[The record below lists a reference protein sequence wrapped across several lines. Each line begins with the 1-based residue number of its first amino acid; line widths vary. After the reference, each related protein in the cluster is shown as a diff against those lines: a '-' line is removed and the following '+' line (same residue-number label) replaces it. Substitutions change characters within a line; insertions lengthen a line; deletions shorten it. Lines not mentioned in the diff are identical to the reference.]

1 VTIPAYALEPLER
14 FNEYAH
20 SATDFFGVCMRSIES
35 MQSMPRLIKVVG
47 KLHKKSNPEWEDPEH
62 DGLLAAAD
70 KDAEIAA
77 KECAAGFPLLQ
88 EFTLVGFW
96 GAFEAAIEDLV
107 LGIISNE
114 PTFLRAEPFS
124 KVKIPLAEF
133 EALTKDDRMRLLL
146 RELQRLLRSDQRG
159 GVNSFEMILDSVN
172 LSGVVA
178 EEIKKA
184 IWEMHH
190 VRNLIVHR
198 GSCVDRTFAES
209 CPELGLKVGD
219 RMKASRRQV
228 AHYVASLLEYG
239 VLIEERLAARYPA
252 DERASS

>member
-1 VTIPAYALEPLER
+1 
-14 FNEYAH
+14 
-20 SATDFFGVCMRSIES
+20 
-35 MQSMPRLIKVVG
+35 MPRLIKVVG

-62 DGLLAAAD
+62 EDRLAAAD

-77 KECAAGFPLLQ
+77 RECAAGFPLLQ

-107 LGIISNE
+107 IGIISNE
-114 PTFLRAEPFS
+114 PSFLHAEPFS
-124 KVKIPLAEF
+124 KVKVPLAEF
-133 EALTKDDRMRLLL
+133 EALTRDDRMRLLL
-146 RELQRLLRSDQRG
+146 RELQWLLRSDQRG

-178 EEIKKA
+178 EEIREA

-198 GSCVDRTFAES
+198 CSCVDRTFAES
-209 CPELGLKVGD
+209 CPKLGLKVGD
-219 RMKASRRQV
+219 RMKASRKQL
-228 AHYVASLLEYG
+228 ANYIASLLEYS
-239 VLIEERLAARYPA
+239 VLIEKRLAARYPA
-252 DERASS
+252 DEKANS